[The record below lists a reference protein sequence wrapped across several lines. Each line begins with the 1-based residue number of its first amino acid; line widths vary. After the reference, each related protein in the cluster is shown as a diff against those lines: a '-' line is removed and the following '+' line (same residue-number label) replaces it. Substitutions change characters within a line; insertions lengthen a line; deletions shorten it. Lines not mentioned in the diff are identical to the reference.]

1 MDIFKAGVQYNDLSG
16 TAAADR
22 ADDIDA
28 TTWLRTNGYITKDEF
43 VAGITLL
50 IGENHG
56 QHTDPVDVRFLVAEI
71 KEYDK
76 FSPLDVRVLHKK
88 LPVIDFLAFFKRLN
102 IAISTNGILDTKG
115 YLVLED
121 KYLD

>member
-16 TAAADR
+16 TTAADR

-28 TTWLRTNGYITKDEF
+28 TTWLRNNGYLTKDEF

-56 QHTDPVDVRFLVAEI
+56 
-71 KEYDK
+71 
-76 FSPLDVRVLHKK
+76 
-88 LPVIDFLAFFKRLN
+88 
-102 IAISTNGILDTKG
+102 
-115 YLVLED
+115 
-121 KYLD
+121 